1 MTPKRRPEGEYR
13 SAPHEGRPVGGRV
26 RAAWGRLSA
35 LLVKEFVQLLRD
47 PRMRFTLIVPP
58 LIQLFIFGYAAT
70 FDVRHADLAVVN
82 HDDGRESRELL
93 AAVVATGHYTLH
105 VVSSIARAST
115 MIDDGRI
122 GVIMEIPARFTTARR
137 IQLIAD
143 GSDPN
148 TAQLVMAELA
158 QVINRYAAVETGYQ
172 PPVSVVERAW
182 FNPNL
187 EDRWFFIPGIMA
199 NVLFVSTMMLTAMM
213 VVREREI
220 GTLERLMVTPVG
232 RAEFLV
238 GKMVPVAC
246 IGLFDVAMITT
257 VAVVWFRVPLRGEV
271 VALVLASLVLLASTQ
286 GLGLLIS
293 SYAAT
298 QQQAML
304 SAMFLIMPMTVLSG
318 FAFPIR
324 NMPESVQL
332 LTWADPLRYYLVVV
346 RDLFLKGG
354 GISDHMFEFAMMSLL
369 GLAALAVS
377 AVRLR

>member
-1 MTPKRRPEGEYR
+1 MKPPLIA
-13 SAPHEGRPVGGRV
+13 S
-26 RAAWGRLSA
+26 WGRLRA
-35 LLVKEFVQLLRD
+35 LLAKEFMQLLRD

-58 LIQLFIFGYAAT
+58 LIQLFVFGYAAT
-70 FDVRHADLAVVN
+70 FDVRHAELAVVN
-82 HDDGRESRELL
+82 HDDSEQSRDLL
-93 AAVVATGHYTLH
+93 SAIAATGHYTLRF
-105 VVSSIARAST
+105 VPTLSAASAA
-115 MIDDGRI
+115 MDRGAV
-122 GVIMEIPARFTTARR
+122 GVIVQIPARFADARR
-137 IQLIAD
+137 IELIAD

-148 TAQLVMAELA
+148 TAQLVVAELV
-158 QVINRYAAVETGYQ
+158 QVIGRYGATRAGYV
-172 PPVSVVERAW
+172 PPVTVEERAW

-232 RAEFLV
+232 RLEFLV

-246 IGLFDVAMITT
+246 VGLFDVALITT
-257 VAVVWFRVPLRGEV
+257 VAILWFGVPLRGSV
-271 VALVLASLVLLASTQ
+271 VTLVLASLVLLANTQ

-304 SAMFLIMPMTVLSG
+304 SAMFFIMPMTVLSG

-332 LTWADPLRYYLVVV
+332 LTWADPLRYYLVIV
-346 RDLFLKGG
+346 RDIFLKGG
-354 GISDHMFEFAMMSLL
+354 SMGEHLFEFGMMIVL
-369 GLAALAVS
+369 GSTALALS
-377 AVRLR
+377 AIRVR

>member
-1 MTPKRRPEGEYR
+1 M
-13 SAPHEGRPVGGRV
+13 
-26 RAAWGRLSA
+26 AAVWGRLRA
-35 LLVKEFVQLLRD
+35 LLTKEFLQLLRD

-70 FDVRHADLAVVN
+70 FDVRHAELAVVN
-82 HDDGRESRELL
+82 HDDSRQSRELL
-93 AAVVATGHYTLH
+93 SSIVATGHYTLRFVPTL
-105 VVSSIARAST
+105 VVASAAMDT
-115 MIDDGRI
+115 GAV
-122 GVIMEIPARFTTARR
+122 GVIVQIPARFSEERH
-137 IQLIAD
+137 IELIAD

-148 TAQLVMAELA
+148 TAQLVVAELA
-158 QVINRYAAVETGYQ
+158 QIIGRYAATQANYL
-172 PPVSVVERAW
+172 PPVTVEERAW

-232 RAEFLV
+232 RLEFLV

-246 IGLFDVAMITT
+246 VGLFDVALITT
-257 VAVVWFRVPLRGEV
+257 VALLWFGVPLRGSV
-271 VALVLASLVLLASTQ
+271 VGLVLASLVLLANTQ

-304 SAMFLIMPMTVLSG
+304 SAMFFIMPMTVLSG

-324 NMPESVQL
+324 NMPQSVQL
-332 LTWADPLRYYLVVV
+332 LTWIDPLRYYLVIV
-346 RDLFLKGG
+346 RDIFLKGG
-354 GISDHMFEFAMMSLL
+354 GLADHLFEFGMMIFL
-369 GLAALAVS
+369 GSCALALS
-377 AVRLR
+377 AIRVR

>member
-1 MTPKRRPEGEYR
+1 MKRRLY
-13 SAPHEGRPVGGRV
+13 AF
-26 RAAWGRLSA
+26 WGRLHA
-35 LLVKEFVQLLRD
+35 LLAKEFTQLLRD

-70 FDVRHADLAVVN
+70 FDVRHAEVAVVN
-82 HDDGRESRELL
+82 HDDSQQSRELL
-93 AAVVATGHYTLH
+93 SAIAATGHYTLRF
-105 VVSSIARAST
+105 VSTLSVASAAMDNGT
-115 MIDDGRI
+115 I
-122 GVIMEIPARFTTARR
+122 GVIVQIPARFPVERH
-137 IQLIAD
+137 IELIAD

-148 TAQLVMAELA
+148 TAQLVVAELA
-158 QVINRYAAVETGYQ
+158 QIIGRYAATQAHYV
-172 PPVSVVERAW
+172 PPVTVEERAW

-213 VVREREI
+213 VVREREM

-232 RAEFLV
+232 RLEFLI

-246 IGLFDVAMITT
+246 VGLFDVALITT
-257 VAVVWFRVPLRGEV
+257 VALLWFGVPLRGNV
-271 VALVLASLVLLASTQ
+271 VALVLASLVLLANTQ

-304 SAMFLIMPMTVLSG
+304 SAMFFIMPMTVLSG

-332 LTWADPLRYYLVVV
+332 LTWIDPLRYYLVVV
-346 RDLFLKGG
+346 RDIFLKGG
-354 GISDHMFEFAMMSLL
+354 GIVDHLFEFGMMLLL
-369 GLAALAVS
+369 GSAALALS
-377 AVRLR
+377 AIRVR